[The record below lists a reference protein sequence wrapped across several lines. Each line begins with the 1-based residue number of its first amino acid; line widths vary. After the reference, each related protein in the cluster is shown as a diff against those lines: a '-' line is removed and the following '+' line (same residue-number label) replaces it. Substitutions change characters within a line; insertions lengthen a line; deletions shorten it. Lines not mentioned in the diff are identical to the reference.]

1 VYIKNQNNM
10 ASNFLENLKKSVE
23 EGDFNSEAAKK
34 INEIDRLADEK
45 FVKTKDGTK
54 YVTTGE
60 LDKMIEKAG
69 VKSVTEEEAA
79 ALNSDYEKKMAD
91 IKKQDAINKQ
101 LATLIEIEEMVK
113 MSIDDMFS
121 FMDELEAK
129 FEKEFEDEDPMYG
142 ELSQKIDNITS
153 KYNSIINN

>member
-1 VYIKNQNNM
+1 M